1 MTIKKF
7 LDGLRKSFM
16 KFINKYILSR
26 FVKNGKQFDVPEEQR
41 KEIPRYRNMRKI
53 IVVGFYVVLGILAL
67 ILLISFVRATNA
79 YTSSKQ
85 ASNKVNYVE
94 KKYEDNAKSVQ
105 YNPKL
110 KLYTDKFI
118 DTYMVVPKDAKE
130 LSQRQS
136 ELAKYFPSDYK
147 QPEEKTDDTERKLN
161 SKEFYNIKRVNGQTV
176 IQYIVNYDVYVSK
189 KKEVKEKKKGDKKSK
204 TKTEEKTR
212 KVNQKLLI
220 NIPIKSENNRYVV
233 VEYPYFT
240 PIPDSHL
247 DKEKMVKD
255 NMENE
260 KREDNPKVKS
270 FIKEF
275 FDKYTS
281 SKSED
286 MAYLMDNPQGLE
298 GTREVSELREIR
310 LYPKGDNHY
319 IAKVEVLMK
328 DKDASLEN
336 NEHYTLDI
344 TKKDG
349 KKLMFFLFDF
359 LVYTF
364 NIQLR
369 NTKYSF
375 DGEVQ
380 YHDKEIKFK

>member
-53 IVVGFYVVLGILAL
+53 IVIGFYVVLGILAL

-118 DTYMVVPKDAKE
+118 DTYMVVPKDTKE

-176 IQYIVNYDVYVSK
+176 IQYIVNYDVYVSE

-275 FDKYTS
+275 FYKYTS

-349 KKLMFFLFDF
+349 KYYVQKLTN
-359 LVYTF
+359 TF
-364 NIQLR
+364 
-369 NTKYSF
+369 
-375 DGEVQ
+375 GG
-380 YHDKEIKFK
+380 